1 MSIYYKVFI
10 FNFFFRNLKVHNES
24 KTKSWTTCPVC
35 PQAWISLWTVWTF
48 KYWWHWR
55 RWNHLISMKKKSQ
68 QSARI
73 ISIFCFSF
81 TVLFAFSLLLFCLF
95 SVVHHTQKFNLKL
108 SPLIDLV
115 INICPGK
122 MWLFYLKLEVN
133 MVFLWAGSS
142 TFPLVSLFHE
152 FWFLLFQ
159 WWSSLG
165 QWWRKKDE
173 QDKYSIDEDDHD
185 HEDSNEEH
193 VDCAPIE
200 KK

>member
-1 MSIYYKVFI
+1 
-10 FNFFFRNLKVHNES
+10 
-24 KTKSWTTCPVC
+24 
-35 PQAWISLWTVWTF
+35 
-48 KYWWHWR
+48 
-55 RWNHLISMKKKSQ
+55 
-68 QSARI
+68 
-73 ISIFCFSF
+73 
-81 TVLFAFSLLLFCLF
+81 
-95 SVVHHTQKFNLKL
+95 
-108 SPLIDLV
+108 
-115 INICPGK
+115 

-152 FWFLLFQ
+152 FWFLFQ

>member
-1 MSIYYKVFI
+1 MNQRLNLEQAVQFVLRPGSASELSELSDIDDTEEDEIY
-10 FNFFFRNLKVHNES
+10 E
-24 KTKSWTTCPVC
+24 
-35 PQAWISLWTVWTF
+35 
-48 KYWWHWR
+48 
-55 RWNHLISMKKKSQ
+55 KSQ

-159 WWSSLG
+159 
-165 QWWRKKDE
+165 
-173 QDKYSIDEDDHD
+173 
-185 HEDSNEEH
+185 
-193 VDCAPIE
+193 
-200 KK
+200 

>member
-1 MSIYYKVFI
+1 MNKLSSLSSGLDQPLNCL
-10 FNFFFRNLKVHNES
+10 NFQILMTLKKMKSSNFYEKKANKVHVLY
-24 KTKSWTTCPVC
+24 P
-35 PQAWISLWTVWTF
+35 
-48 KYWWHWR
+48 
-55 RWNHLISMKKKSQ
+55 
-68 QSARI
+68 
-73 ISIFCFSF
+73 FSV

-152 FWFLLFQ
+152 FWFLLFP

-193 VDCAPIE
+193 VDCAPME

>member
-1 MSIYYKVFI
+1 M
-10 FNFFFRNLKVHNES
+10 
-24 KTKSWTTCPVC
+24 
-35 PQAWISLWTVWTF
+35 
-48 KYWWHWR
+48 
-55 RWNHLISMKKKSQ
+55 
-68 QSARI
+68 
-73 ISIFCFSF
+73 SIFCFSF

-152 FWFLLFQ
+152 FWFLLFP

-193 VDCAPIE
+193 VDCAPME